1 MLNYLL
7 TWNKVDLSYKTISS
21 IVGDVAVIYQILLN
35 ILQQNYIH
43 KFLTLEIKLGR
54 IIFTDVY
61 MVNPWNWDDIINTNK
76 SCMRLSMLTVI

>member
-61 MVNPWNWDDIINTNK
+61 MVNP
-76 SCMRLSMLTVI
+76 